1 MTGKATNDP
10 AVMLEREMDALLPP
24 PSLRRLMLGAAGVL
38 VIGVG
43 GLVGWAAAT
52 PLDRAVVGSGA
63 LVAEGKRK
71 TVSLLEAGILRELLV
86 REGERVTAG
95 QPLLR
100 LDTTQAEAVAAQAQ
114 ALFWGQSARVARLL
128 AEQSEARALTLPAHV
143 AAAGGS
149 PAFGGLVEAERRL
162 FAARLAAFEG
172 SVGVQRTRIA
182 QLQQQ
187 AAALAAQRN
196 AAATRL
202 ATVRE
207 ELVGVRQ
214 LLASGFATRTR
225 HWELQRAEAEL
236 LGQLGQYQAQE
247 AQTREG
253 IAGAE
258 AELAALSL
266 NRQQEIARELQ
277 EAQAMRADAEARL
290 RGALDVLARREVT
303 APEDGTVT
311 EIRFFTPGGTIG
323 PGQPVLDIVPAEDR
337 LVAETRIALT
347 DIEMVRPGQRAR
359 LRLSAFRTHDVPLL
373 EAEVIFVSPDRQT
386 DPQGGAFFLAR
397 LQLEAEATAWVPG
410 LALAPGMPVEA
421 FLLGERRTALDYVI
435 RPLTDS
441 LRRSLRD

>member
-1 MTGKATNDP
+1 MTDP
-10 AVMLEREMDALLPP
+10 ATTLEREMDAALPA
-24 PSLRRLMLGAAGVL
+24 PSLRRLMIGSAAVL
-38 VIGVG
+38 VFGVG
-43 GLVGWAAAT
+43 GLLGWAAAT
-52 PLDRAVVGSGA
+52 PLERAVVGTGT
-63 LVAEGKRK
+63 LIAEGKRK
-71 TVSLLEAGILRELLV
+71 TVSLLEPGILRELLV
-86 REGERVTAG
+86 REGERVAAG

-128 AEQSEARALTLPAHV
+128 AEQSGARAVTMPQDVV
-143 AAAGGS
+143 AASAGAS
-149 PAFGGLVEAERRL
+149 AIAALIEAERRL

-187 AAALAAQRN
+187 AAALAAQRHS
-196 AAATRL
+196 AATRL
-202 ATVRE
+202 HTVRE
-207 ELVGVRQ
+207 EMAGVRQ
-214 LLASGFATRTR
+214 LLAGGFATRTR

-236 LGQLGQYQAQE
+236 LGQIGQFQAQE

-277 EAQAMRADAEARL
+277 ETQATRADAEGRL
-290 RGALDVLARREVT
+290 RSALDVLARREVT
-303 APEDGTVT
+303 APEAGTVT
-311 EIRFFTPGGTIG
+311 EIRFYTPGSSIG
-323 PGQPVLDIVPAEDR
+323 PGQPVLDIVPLDDR
-337 LVAETRIALT
+337 LIAETRVALT
-347 DIEMVRPGQRAR
+347 DSELVRTGQHAR
-359 LRLSAFRTHDVPLL
+359 LRLSAYRTQDVPLL
-373 EAEVIFVSPDRQT
+373 DAQVIFVSPDRQT
-386 DPQGGAFFLAR
+386 DPQGNAFFLAR
-397 LQLEAEATAWVPG
+397 LELEPGATAG